1 MDNALRLR
9 ALYAVGIH
17 MAHNV
22 MAHFL
27 LARFCHVVV
36 DIGRMAFQL
45 IDLLLCDRK
54 SEFLFCLCQRNPE
67 SSPGLEFHI
76 LRKNE
81 LHFTACI
88 PFR

>member
-54 SEFLFCLCQRNPE
+54 SESFSVSASAIQSLLQVWNFI
-67 SSPGLEFHI
+67 S
-76 LRKNE
+76 
-81 LHFTACI
+81 
-88 PFR
+88 

>member
-9 ALYAVGIH
+9 TLYTVGIH

-36 DIGRMAFQL
+36 DISRMAFQL

-67 SSPGLEFHI
+67 SSPGLELHI

-81 LHFTACI
+81 LHLTACI